1 VAQPTAAAL
10 AALEQRV
17 AALEEKLQHTTILGI
32 GRKPVIEDCKHG
44 FAEGECPKASLY
56 QYQKGCHGQQCWE
69 INAKYYA
76 GKRKDAKKADEPPAK
91 PEPKKRVRRTKKEA

>member
-1 VAQPTAAAL
+1 MAQTTAAAL
-10 AALEQRV
+10 AALEGRV

-32 GRKPVIEDCKHG
+32 GRKPVIEPCKHG
-44 FAEGECPKASLY
+44 NPEGECPKASLY

-76 GKRKDAKKADEPPAK
+76 GKRKEAAEKTAKKT
-91 PEPKKRVRRTKKEA
+91 EPKKRAVKRTKKES